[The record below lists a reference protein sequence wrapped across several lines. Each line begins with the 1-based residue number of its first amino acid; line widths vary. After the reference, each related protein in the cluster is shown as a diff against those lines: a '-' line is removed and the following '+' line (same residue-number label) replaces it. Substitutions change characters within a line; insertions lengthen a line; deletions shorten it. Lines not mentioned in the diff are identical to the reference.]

1 VTYGRRM
8 PAPGNVTA
16 LIGIYHAEGSLR
28 GEVRYLIGKWR
39 GTAHC
44 ELCDITHG
52 ALRMKQEFAAAT
64 ARLGIPIEL
73 VHLDER
79 TPDVA
84 AASEGHTP
92 CVLARID
99 GRLELV
105 LDAAALRECRGEVGR
120 FETALHAALAERR
133 RSTR

>member
-1 VTYGRRM
+1 MVAYGRPM
-8 PAPGNVTA
+8 QSTGNVTA
-16 LIGIYHAEGSLR
+16 LIGIYHADGSLR

-52 ALRMKQEFAAAT
+52 ALRMKQEFSAAT
-64 ARLGIPIEL
+64 ERLGIPIEL

-79 TPDVA
+79 TPEVV

-92 CVLARID
+92 CVLARTDD
-99 GRLELV
+99 GLELL
-105 LDAAALRECRGEVGR
+105 LDAAALGDCRGEVTR
-120 FETALHAALAERR
+120 FEAALHTALAGRR
-133 RSTR
+133 R